1 MKGLVATVAVLMT
14 VIAAIVLAIVELL
27 IKLAPLLVAAGCVWV
42 AVMLIHAHRAQRAR
56 RAADEQRLMQAWSR
70 PALQAAPQVAPSTLL
85 PPVIAHRERM
95 YVVRGED
102 TGLVSNRDDGYVN
115 VSATALPPV
124 HRLPATYHHR
134 RKFTPRRATGHRSG
148 RRRR

>member
-14 VIAAIVLAIVELL
+14 VIAATVFAIVELL
-27 IKLAPLLVAAGCVWV
+27 IKLAPLLVAAGCGWV
-42 AVMLIHAHRAQRAR
+42 AVKLIRGHRAR
-56 RAADEQRLMQAWSR
+56 RAADEQHLMQAWSR
-70 PALQAAPQVAPSTLL
+70 PALQAPPQVAPSTLL

-115 VSATALPPV
+115 VSATALPRV
-124 HRLPATYHHR
+124 HRLPATYHHW

-148 RRRR
+148 RRRP